1 MDELNQR
8 KISVNLTPYHKE
20 IVIVVVVKAAA
31 PSASPSAAPVVSHS
45 RVIEEHVPVPV
56 ELVPHL
62 VKGGVGVKVMLLLML
77 RVSRPSGGVS
87 ATAER
92 RVGRV
97 VGRVEGRRRP
107 LTAARVHLETG

>member
-62 VKGGVGVKVMLLLML
+62 VKGGVGIEVMLLML

-97 VGRVEGRRRP
+97 AGRVEGRRRP

>member
-1 MDELNQR
+1 M
-8 KISVNLTPYHKE
+8 TPYHKE
-20 IVIVVVVKAAA
+20 IVIVVVVEAAA

-62 VKGGVGVKVMLLLML
+62 VKGGVGIEVMLLLMML
-77 RVSRPSGGVS
+77 GVPRPSGGVS

-92 RVGRV
+92 RG
-97 VGRVEGRRRP
+97 
-107 LTAARVHLETG
+107 